1 MKCRKFD
8 FIGINSHFYRSV
20 EECRIRV
27 SALEGRVASIDNDVG
42 NQVTIDC
49 KRIQPGLKFNEY
61 KKIMAKYNIINHQEA
76 ILAGQRNIIE
86 VSRKLRLLNEVF
98 AQQSLH

>member
-1 MKCRKFD
+1 M
-8 FIGINSHFYRSV
+8 NSHLYRSV

-42 NQVTIDC
+42 NQVTVDC
-49 KRIQPGLKFNEY
+49 KRNQPGLQLHEDRNNY
-61 KKIMAKYNIINHQEA
+61 DNIINHQEA

>member
-1 MKCRKFD
+1 M
-8 FIGINSHFYRSV
+8 

-49 KRIQPGLKFNEY
+49 KRNQPGLKLNDYE
-61 KKIMAKYNIINHQEA
+61 KIMARH
-76 ILAGQRNIIE
+76 RNRI
-86 VSRKLRLLNEVF
+86 SY
-98 AQQSLH
+98 QSSGGHFGWAEEYYRGEQKTKTFE

>member
-1 MKCRKFD
+1 M
-8 FIGINSHFYRSV
+8 

-49 KRIQPGLKFNEY
+49 KRNQPGLKINEY
-61 KKIMAKYNIINHQEA
+61 KKY
-76 ILAGQRNIIE
+76 
-86 VSRKLRLLNEVF
+86 
-98 AQQSLH
+98 QSSGGHFGWAEEYYRGEQKTKTFE

>member
-1 MKCRKFD
+1 M
-8 FIGINSHFYRSV
+8 

-49 KRIQPGLKFNEY
+49 KRNQTGLKLNELWQD
-61 KKIMAKYNIINHQEA
+61 IGIKYNIINHQEA
-76 ILAGQRNIIE
+76 ILAGQMNIIE

>member
-1 MKCRKFD
+1 M
-8 FIGINSHFYRSV
+8 NSHLYRSV
-20 EECRIRV
+20 EECRLRV

-42 NQVTIDC
+42 NQVTVDC
-49 KRIQPGLKFNEY
+49 KQNQPELKLFEHEKLWHY
-61 KKIMAKYNIINHQEA
+61 TGIKYNIINHQEA

-86 VSRKLRLLNEVF
+86 VSRKLRHLNEVF

>member
-49 KRIQPGLKFNEY
+49 KRSQPGLKLNEY
-61 KKIMAKYNIINHQEA
+61 KKNMSRH
-76 ILAGQRNIIE
+76 RNK
-86 VSRKLRLLNEVF
+86 V
-98 AQQSLH
+98 QHYQSSGGHFGWAEEHYRGEQKTKTFE